1 MQILKV
7 IALLLNYPTEEVSAH
22 CADLEESINS
32 AREISPELRSK
43 LLASITSI
51 YQTDIMDAQ
60 ENYGLLFDQGRSMSL
75 HLFEHVHGESRDRG
89 QAMVDLMDIYK
100 QQGFEMAALEL
111 PDYIP
116 LFLEYLATRPDIE
129 AREWLADVAHILAQL
144 CARLYERGNREDGP
158 AHHYAVMLESLLVI
172 AGARTQLEEIREQV
186 AQETPDNTLEAIDK
200 EWEETAVTFG
210 PAADACGPEKKTAL
224 NDTQALHWVDPSSNP
239 PANQPLTERHTS

>member
-1 MQILKV
+1 MEILKV
-7 IALLLNYPTEEVSAH
+7 LGLLINYPTIEVGAH
-22 CADLEESINS
+22 RADLEESVKNS
-32 AREISPELRSK
+32 REISPALRSR
-43 LLASITSI
+43 LLASIASI
-51 YQTDIMDAQ
+51 YQGDIMDAQ

-75 HLFEHVHGESRDRG
+75 HLFEHVHGESKDRG

-116 LFLEYLATRPDIE
+116 LFLEYLATRPDME

-144 CARLYERGNREDGP
+144 CARLYQRGNTEDKF
-158 AHHYAVMLESLLVI
+158 ADHYAAMLESLLVI

-186 AQETPDNTLEAIDK
+186 ALETPDNTLEAIDK

-210 PAADACGPEKKTAL
+210 PAADACSPEEKTTV
-224 NDTQALHWVDPSSNP
+224 NDTQALHWVDPNSNTP
-239 PANQPLTERHTS
+239 VNQTLNKRHTL